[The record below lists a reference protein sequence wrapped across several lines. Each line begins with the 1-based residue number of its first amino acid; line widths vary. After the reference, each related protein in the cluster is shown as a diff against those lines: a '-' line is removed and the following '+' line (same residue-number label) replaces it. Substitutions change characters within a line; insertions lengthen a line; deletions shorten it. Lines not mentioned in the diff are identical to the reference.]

1 MSISSELLTARILAP
16 LAHTLREATERL
28 GLNVNGE
35 AMDEDPQAAG
45 FAPDFAAAAAVTGE
59 RAAPSA
65 AASRSSQQ
73 GGADSASADASAAA
87 TSNASAPGDAAA
99 AAAAPAGHTAP
110 TAAKPPAAAQFP
122 GRSNAAPASVAAAA
136 QGADVSATAT
146 QAQKATDAKV
156 VPAFGDAAVDAAPRA
171 SVGASPGIDAES
183 TSGSGRTAPHSAI
196 ERGLPISPRVDD
208 GRESAPV
215 SDRPAS
221 PPAAGRRVASAA
233 PSPRMAAVR
242 TPAPQP
248 TEDVPS
254 PRRAAVLASRN
265 TLSAR
270 AAAAR
275 TSGLSRAISTAAY
288 TQALVAAPSGANRS
302 VATDSAQFMLP
313 QEVRNDS
320 AVVAADAVSI
330 QSQQAGWV
338 AAARPMTAPSQGAVP
353 VRRVHAAQAANAES
367 VAAPAL
373 DAATA
378 PARLPVTR
386 HSAARRVAGA
396 LEPTLDRA
404 YDATNRALARD
415 VEGRAGADSEPAAE
429 SAPAPQVS
437 NTFNVNV
444 DLRGDE
450 GTAAADREALRDA
463 LVAVLR
469 ESARRQGL
477 DV

>member
-1 MSISSELLTARILAP
+1 
-16 LAHTLREATERL
+16 
-28 GLNVNGE
+28 
-35 AMDEDPQAAG
+35 
-45 FAPDFAAAAAVTGE
+45 
-59 RAAPSA
+59 
-65 AASRSSQQ
+65 
-73 GGADSASADASAAA
+73 
-87 TSNASAPGDAAA
+87 
-99 AAAAPAGHTAP
+99 
-110 TAAKPPAAAQFP
+110 
-122 GRSNAAPASVAAAA
+122 
-136 QGADVSATAT
+136 
-146 QAQKATDAKV
+146 
-156 VPAFGDAAVDAAPRA
+156 
-171 SVGASPGIDAES
+171 
-183 TSGSGRTAPHSAI
+183 
-196 ERGLPISPRVDD
+196 
-208 GRESAPV
+208 
-215 SDRPAS
+215 
-221 PPAAGRRVASAA
+221 
-233 PSPRMAAVR
+233 
-242 TPAPQP
+242 
-248 TEDVPS
+248 
-254 PRRAAVLASRN
+254 
-265 TLSAR
+265 
-270 AAAAR
+270 
-275 TSGLSRAISTAAY
+275 
-288 TQALVAAPSGANRS
+288 
-302 VATDSAQFMLP
+302 
-313 QEVRNDS
+313 
-320 AVVAADAVSI
+320 
-330 QSQQAGWV
+330 
-338 AAARPMTAPSQGAVP
+338 MTAPSQGAVP